1 MHQFI
6 QLSLVHT
13 DVNVTCRMRQYV
25 HQFRITHGCQRFMC
39 QCVHLHSLLTLMV
52 HTSACKP
59 INAYKLTYLLTY
71 SIFTDASV
79 ACICASSACT
89 PVELLLAY
97 VLCFADVNLACV
109 SLYACYCEHTDVDVA
124 CRMRQYVHQ
133 IHRTHGCRPAC
144 VCMFC

>member
-1 MHQFI
+1 MHQFV

-13 DVNVTCRMRQYV
+13 DVDVTCRMHQYV
-25 HQFRITHGCQRFMC
+25 HQFRITHGRQRFMR

-52 HTSACKP
+52 HTSACKS
-59 INAYKLTYLLTY
+59 INVYKLTCLLMQFLLTLALL
-71 SIFTDASV
+71 ASV
-79 ACICASSACT
+79 QAVCT

-97 VLCFADVNLACV
+97 VLCFADVDLACV
-109 SLYACYCEHTDVDVA
+109 SLYACYCKHTDVDVA

-133 IHRTHGCRPAC
+133 IHRSHGCRPAC